1 MQLTIDNLDGLG
13 PLDYSASI
21 DRSGTTPLRIE
32 RTLNAPSVAHG
43 MLVLVASRLR
53 VPVRRARVRLV
64 SDAGTVLFTG
74 YLATEPEAVYA
85 GVATEGPVYRLGFS
99 AVSDEWL
106 LDKQTLGVRVGASLG
121 AAGTLVVASLA
132 NRTDSGRLSTAALKG
147 GRAVGVFNPVADAAW
162 SVHAGSAAAAA
173 YAGYRVLDGAVS
185 MAPAGA
191 LVHTF
196 SDGDG
201 SLAIGALRTGAIREL
216 ANDITV
222 SGELEPAAYWTE
234 IFEGDGTTS
243 VFDLN
248 VDPAAASAR
257 HAVLVNDAFDQ
268 PSLDRHTWILTDPG
282 SHLALAGTTAGH
294 GLAFT
299 GGNGFD
305 GQTTLAAWDSIELGG
320 TLVAEVADVSLTAG
334 STGVLAGFYQG
345 STAQANCL
353 AGFNVRQT
361 GGQTVVTPLLNG
373 AESGTTF
380 ALLDGHR
387 YTLRIRLHCP
397 ELLRVRQSFYAK
409 VAGAVQQF
417 GGGLVDAPLSLVFEL
432 RDTGASSNTP
442 VTVLLD
448 TTLNS
453 SPAQSTFVAV
463 NSLQLFGSLTAVRV
477 TRTGSAWLRT
487 TDTTTG
493 TVSTRLVG
501 HANEGVDATLS
512 SFVTAKVT
520 FLPGR
525 VPAAG
530 ELVTVS
536 YRGCRRA
543 VARRADAAS
552 LATEAAGG
560 APGTARWL
568 GKVVSPHAR
577 SSDDCDSAAEA
588 ILSFA
593 TDRAAAVTGSYVVA
607 NPAGDVWP
615 GDTLALTQEADTLN
629 VLARRIQ
636 IDEAG
641 ASPEVLTYRIAFA
654 NDWAEGLGLHLSE
667 AIARDALLPTTA
679 LTSTAPTVLPNL
691 QQLVV
696 TAVTGSGT
704 SAALTIDAGIAPPA
718 GGGFE
723 VRRRD
728 GGFGAGTTASGSGD
742 LVLRSPVRGFL
753 IPRATFEESFFVRA
767 YDASSPPLYSR
778 ESSVIVT
785 HLPLG

>member
-1 MQLTIDNLDGLG
+1 M
-13 PLDYSASI
+13 
-21 DRSGTTPLRIE
+21 
-32 RTLNAPSVAHG
+32 
-43 MLVLVASRLR
+43 
-53 VPVRRARVRLV
+53 
-64 SDAGTVLFTG
+64 
-74 YLATEPEAVYA
+74 
-85 GVATEGPVYRLGFS
+85 
-99 AVSDEWL
+99 
-106 LDKQTLGVRVGASLG
+106 
-121 AAGTLVVASLA
+121 
-132 NRTDSGRLSTAALKG
+132 
-147 GRAVGVFNPVADAAW
+147 
-162 SVHAGSAAAAA
+162 
-173 YAGYRVLDGAVS
+173 
-185 MAPAGA
+185 PA
-191 LVHTF
+191 
-196 SDGDG
+196 
-201 SLAIGALRTGAIREL
+201 
-216 ANDITV
+216 
-222 SGELEPAAYWTE
+222 
-234 IFEGDGTTS
+234 
-243 VFDLN
+243 
-248 VDPAAASAR
+248 
-257 HAVLVNDAFDQ
+257 
-268 PSLDRHTWILTDPG
+268 
-282 SHLALAGTTAGH
+282 
-294 GLAFT
+294 
-299 GGNGFD
+299 
-305 GQTTLAAWDSIELGG
+305 
-320 TLVAEVADVSLTAG
+320 
-334 STGVLAGFYQG
+334 
-345 STAQANCL
+345 
-353 AGFNVRQT
+353 
-361 GGQTVVTPLLNG
+361 
-373 AESGTTF
+373 
-380 ALLDGHR
+380 
-387 YTLRIRLHCP
+387 
-397 ELLRVRQSFYAK
+397 
-409 VAGAVQQF
+409 
-417 GGGLVDAPLSLVFEL
+417 
-432 RDTGASSNTP
+432 
-442 VTVLLD
+442 
-448 TTLNS
+448 
-453 SPAQSTFVAV
+453 
-463 NSLQLFGSLTAVRV
+463 
-477 TRTGSAWLRT
+477 
-487 TDTTTG
+487 
-493 TVSTRLVG
+493 
-501 HANEGVDATLS
+501 
-512 SFVTAKVT
+512 
-520 FLPGR
+520 
-525 VPAAG
+525 
-530 ELVTVS
+530 
-536 YRGCRRA
+536 A

-615 GDTLALTQEADTLN
+615 GDTLDLTQEVDTLN